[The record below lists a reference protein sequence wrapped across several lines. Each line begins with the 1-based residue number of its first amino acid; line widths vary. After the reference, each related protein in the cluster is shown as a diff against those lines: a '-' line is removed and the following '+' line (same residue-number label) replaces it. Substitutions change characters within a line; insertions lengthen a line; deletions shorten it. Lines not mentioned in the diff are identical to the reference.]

1 MIFLKNGATAV
12 QAVEV
17 AIMVLEDEPILNAG
31 VGSSLNIRGRV
42 ECDASIVD
50 HFGRS
55 GAAGAVPGKIPSISS
70 PWPFLI

>member
-1 MIFLKNGATAV
+1 MAFLKRGATAV

-31 VGSSLNIRGRV
+31 TGSNLTVRGRV

-55 GAAGAVPGKIPSISS
+55 GAAGAVPSKLTPMHFESDC
-70 PWPFLI
+70 F